1 MNSADN
7 RIDKKFKALR
17 EQGRAAFI
25 SYIMAGD
32 GDYQTSLDILLG
44 LPNAGVD
51 IIELGLPFSD
61 PMADGV
67 IIQKAGQRALAGG
80 MTLIKTLEQ
89 VRVFRAAM
97 ISRRLF

>member
-1 MNSADN
+1 M
-7 RIDKKFKALR
+7 

-89 VRVFRAAM
+89 VRVFRLV
-97 ISRRLF
+97 R